1 MKKYTALEIRGDDW
15 LRGKDFVLASEY
27 VLLEKERD
35 ILEQQ
40 CVGLGNV
47 QAERDTLRT
56 RVAKLEK
63 VLRWVRVFVPPVR
76 RNEIDEALSTGITP

>member
-40 CVGLGNV
+40 CIGLGNV

-63 VLRWVRVFVPPVR
+63 VLR
-76 RNEIDEALSTGITP
+76 GGK